1 VERLPH
7 GRHQQHD
14 PRSASW
20 RQAGQPGGTNRGRLG
35 TLRLST
41 RARLTIVTGTIALIG
56 VIVPAGVAGA
66 TTARPSAA
74 TPGLKAAEAQ
84 VNKLSNEIDAMG
96 QQYDALRIQLSQAR
110 REAAVARQTAKR
122 DQKLMASGQAA
133 VGRLAASGY
142 MSGTMNPTLQMLQS
156 SNPQQFLDQAS
167 IMLQLEQESGDK
179 LNAVSSA
186 ESAAQR
192 ANLTAQQQ
200 ESQAATLSAAMQKK
214 VDAIK
219 TKEAELNKGI
229 YAQALTIYQHTGTY
243 PPVSITGDSVEVQAL
258 KEALTREG
266 DEYVWG
272 AAGPTTFD
280 CSGLVVWAYG
290 QLGISLPHYTGDLW
304 NSGPHIPRDEL
315 QVGDLV
321 FFYAGLDHV
330 GIYVGNGMFLDAPST
345 GQVVQIQPM
354 MWDVYDGAV
363 RIG

>member
-14 PRSASW
+14 PRSASP
-20 RQAGQPGGTNRGRLG
+20 RRAGPPGGTRRRIG
-35 TLRLST
+35 TRT
-41 RARLTIVTGTIALIG
+41 RLTIVTGTIALVG
-56 VIVPAGVAGA
+56 VILPAGVAGA
-66 TTARPSAA
+66 TSAQPSSG
-74 TPGLKAAEAQ
+74 TPSLKAAEAQ
-84 VNKLSNEIDAMG
+84 VNKLSNEIDSMG
-96 QQYDALRIQLSQAR
+96 QQYDSLRIQLTQAR

-142 MSGTMNPTLQMLQS
+142 MNGTMSPTLQMLQS
-156 SNPQQFLDQAS
+156 TNPQQFLNQAS

-179 LNAVSSA
+179 LNAVSAA
-186 ESAAQR
+186 ELAAQR
-192 ANLTAQQQ
+192 ANVTAQQQ
-200 ESQAATLSAAMQKK
+200 EKQASKLAAAMAAKT
-214 VDAIK
+214 DTIK
-219 TKEAELNKGI
+219 AKEAELNKGI
-229 YAQALTIYQHTGTY
+229 YAQALKIYQETGTY
-243 PPVSITGDSVEVQAL
+243 PDVSVTGSSVEVQAL
-258 KEALTREG
+258 RYALTRRG

-280 CSGLVVWAYG
+280 CSGLVVWAYAN
-290 QLGISLPHYTGDLW
+290 LGISLPHFTGDLW
-304 NSGPHIPRDEL
+304 NSGPHVPRDEL

-354 MWDVYDGAV
+354 LWSVYDGAV
-363 RIG
+363 RIA

>member
-7 GRHQQHD
+7 GRHHRRD
-14 PRSASW
+14 ARSAGPS
-20 RQAGQPGGTNRGRLG
+20 RAGQAGGSRRGRLG
-35 TLRLST
+35 SRT
-41 RARLTIVTGTIALIG
+41 RLTIVTGTIALIG
-56 VIVPAGVAGA
+56 VLTPAGVAGA
-66 TTARPSAA
+66 STARPSSG
-74 TPGLKAAEAQ
+74 TPSLKVAEAE
-84 VNKLSNEIDAMG
+84 VNKLTSEIDSMG

-110 REAAVARQTAKR
+110 REAAVARQTARR
-122 DQKLMASGQAA
+122 DHKLMASGQAA

-179 LNAVSSA
+179 LDAVSTA
-186 ESAAQR
+186 ELAAQR
-192 ANLTAQQQ
+192 ASLTAQQQ
-200 ESQAATLSAAMQKK
+200 ETQASQLSAAMATK

-219 TKEAELNKGI
+219 AKEAELNKGI
-229 YAQALTIYQHTGTY
+229 YAQALAIYQHTGTY
-243 PPVSITGDSVEVQAL
+243 PAVTVTGSSVEVQAL
-258 KEALTREG
+258 QQALTRVG

-280 CSGLVVWAYG
+280 CSGLVVWAYA

-304 NSGPHIPRDEL
+304 NSGEHIPRDEL

-321 FFYAGLDHV
+321 FFFAGLDHV

-345 GQVVQIQPM
+345 GQEVQIQPM

-363 RIG
+363 RIA